1 MEAFL
6 AGRARARPP
15 PPEGYQYDKDPH
27 ISAKEPPSPCK
38 LCGGNHWDKE
48 CKHWRAHDTRKKQ
61 PRAYFLS
68 TDRPIEEELMYVSV
82 YNARVANRLPS
93 ADAGREKAWNEKP
106 VRAASPLGGDREAWV
121 AEQSTDAEAIRVSYP
136 SPRASLEEEEDRWY
150 QWYANSPKADA
161 QGALLSDKTNF
172 FHAMQEFDPFAMD
185 PEARLSTLQAYNLG
199 TKTTGVDGVD
209 PTTLLATVLNA
220 SSAPAG
226 EPERVFE
233 VVPKRQPPAGH
244 SSVGISVLTA
254 GGHLGSRVERP
265 VLLRLD
271 SGANITLIAK
281 SYLEAMK
288 SPPKIRQGMKVSIAQ
303 LTNNNPKIEG
313 YVLMPIWIRATDNTW
328 LKFQAEMY
336 VVPDMTVEVLLGE
349 DWHVN
354 NELSVLR
361 SLDQGTKVVV
371 GQTGFTFNALS
382 TIDDLKPR
390 KAADGRVYAD
400 GAVRAWKDVTI
411 PAESW
416 ADVEVAGDLQQGRE
430 WYVERALVPLPDGQ
444 YLTVPNAFLSLH
456 TEDAGCAEPG
466 SIARRSV
473 LPVCNPTRV
482 PRVVRA
488 GTVLGHAKDPKLFL
502 DTPKDEQDLERLTQ
516 TAEIFK
522 ALIA

>member
-1 MEAFL
+1 
-6 AGRARARPP
+6 
-15 PPEGYQYDKDPH
+15 
-27 ISAKEPPSPCK
+27 
-38 LCGGNHWDKE
+38 
-48 CKHWRAHDTRKKQ
+48 
-61 PRAYFLS
+61 
-68 TDRPIEEELMYVSV
+68 
-82 YNARVANRLPS
+82 
-93 ADAGREKAWNEKP
+93 
-106 VRAASPLGGDREAWV
+106 
-121 AEQSTDAEAIRVSYP
+121 
-136 SPRASLEEEEDRWY
+136 
-150 QWYANSPKADA
+150 
-161 QGALLSDKTNF
+161 
-172 FHAMQEFDPFAMD
+172 
-185 PEARLSTLQAYNLG
+185 
-199 TKTTGVDGVD
+199 
-209 PTTLLATVLNA
+209 
-220 SSAPAG
+220 
-226 EPERVFE
+226 
-233 VVPKRQPPAGH
+233 
-244 SSVGISVLTA
+244 GISVLTA

-313 YVLMPIWIRATDNTW
+313 YVLMPIWIRAVDNTW

-371 GQTGFTFNALS
+371 GQTAIAKFVQ
-382 TIDDLKPR
+382 R
-390 KAADGRVYAD
+390 KQHRRDKANRHRRKRVYAN

-416 ADVEVAGDLQQGRE
+416 EDVEVAGDLQQGRE

-444 YLTVPNAFLSLH
+444 YLTVPNAFLSLR

-466 SIARRSV
+466 SIARRCL

-488 GTVLGHAKDPKLFL
+488 GTVLGYAKDPKLFL
-502 DTPKDEQDLERLTQ
+502 DVPKDEQDLER
-516 TAEIFK
+516 
-522 ALIA
+522 